1 MSNVINEID
10 ARHKREDALGAFQV
24 GDTVDV
30 HVQIR
35 EGEKER
41 VQIFTGTVIKIQG
54 GSSIRA
60 TFTVRRIVAGEGVER
75 TFPFHSPIVLAGE
88 VRRKGKGR
96 RSKLFYLRDRI
107 GKATRVKERRG
118 DDPRLAK
125 KEAAEQSPEEEVV
138 DEPADEP
145 ADEPEVAESE
155 ESSASV

>member
-1 MSNVINEID
+1 MSNVINEIE
-10 ARHKREDALGAFQV
+10 ARHKREEALGAFQV
-24 GDTVDV
+24 GDTIDV

-41 VQIFTGTVIKIQG
+41 VQTFTGTVIKIQG

-75 TFPFHSPIVLAGE
+75 TFPFHSPIILTVK
-88 VRRKGKGR
+88 VRRKGKAR
-96 RSKLFYLRDRI
+96 RSKLLYLRDRI

-125 KEAAEQSPEEEVV
+125 KAAAEQSSAQE
-138 DEPADEP
+138 AAKAP

-155 ESSASV
+155 ESSAGV

>member
-54 GSSIRA
+54 GNSIRA

-75 TFPFHSPIVLAGE
+75 TFPFHSPFVLAVE
-88 VRRKGKGR
+88 VRRKGKVR

>member
-1 MSNVINEID
+1 MSNVINEIE
-10 ARHKREDALGAFQV
+10 ARHKREEALGAFQV
-24 GDTVDV
+24 GDTIDV

-75 TFPFHSPIVLAGE
+75 TFPFHSPIILTVK
-88 VRRKGKGR
+88 VRRKGKAR
-96 RSKLFYLRDRI
+96 RSKLLYLRDRI

-125 KEAAEQSPEEEVV
+125 KEAAERPPEEEAV
-138 DEPADEP
+138 DEP

-155 ESSASV
+155 ESSAGV

>member
-1 MSNVINEID
+1 MSNVINEIE

-75 TFPFHSPIVLAGE
+75 TFPFHSPIILAVE
-88 VRRKGKGR
+88 VRRKGKVR

-107 GKATRVKERRG
+107 GKAVRLKERR
-118 DDPRLAK
+118 RA
-125 KEAAEQSPEEEVV
+125 
-138 DEPADEP
+138 
-145 ADEPEVAESE
+145 
-155 ESSASV
+155 

>member
-1 MSNVINEID
+1 M
-10 ARHKREDALGAFQV
+10 
-24 GDTVDV
+24 
-30 HVQIR
+30 
-35 EGEKER
+35 
-41 VQIFTGTVIKIQG
+41 
-54 GSSIRA
+54 
-60 TFTVRRIVAGEGVER
+60 AGEGVER
-75 TFPFHSPIVLAGE
+75 TFPFHSPIVLAVE
-88 VRRKGKGR
+88 VRRKGKVR

>member
-1 MSNVINEID
+1 MSNVINEIE
-10 ARHKREDALGAFQV
+10 ARHEREEALGAFQV
-24 GDTVDV
+24 GDTIDV

-75 TFPFHSPIVLAGE
+75 TFPFHSPIILTVK
-88 VRRKGKGR
+88 VRRKGKAR
-96 RSKLFYLRDRI
+96 RSKLLYLRDRI

-125 KEAAEQSPEEEVV
+125 KAAAEQSLAQEAAE
-138 DEPADEP
+138 AP

-155 ESSASV
+155 ESSAGV

>member
-1 MSNVINEID
+1 MSNVINEIE
-10 ARHKREDALGAFQV
+10 ARHEREEALGAFQV
-24 GDTVDV
+24 GDTIDV

-54 GSSIRA
+54 GNSIRA

-75 TFPFHSPIVLAGE
+75 TFPFHSPIILTVK
-88 VRRKGKGR
+88 VRRKGKAR
-96 RSKLFYLRDRI
+96 RSKLLYLRDRI

-125 KEAAEQSPEEEVV
+125 KEAAEQP
-138 DEPADEP
+138 PAQEAAEAP
-145 ADEPEVAESE
+145 SDEPEVAESE
-155 ESSASV
+155 ESSAGV